1 MKGKKL
7 TEWFTS
13 KKIVSSCAAIAL
25 AAVIGGVS
33 LFSGTGETPEFPS
46 YTDPVMETSIQ
57 EEETPL
63 ASQPKTSVKT
73 TRSTKTTKKTV
84 KLKKASKKSYTKK
97 LKTTTKVSNSS
108 KTSGNT
114 TVATKKTVVTNATEK
129 YTKKSKKK
137 LVTSKVI
144 TTVQT
149 TTTQQVTVTNVAA
162 ANTTSSGTTAKSPA
176 TTTTVKAT
184 TASTATANKTKYE
197 ANVTSVAGKMD
208 SRVLSAF
215 QKLGFKLVVD
225 PSVNYSGYFE
235 ARSRS
240 ITMKQIDDSVYHEL
254 GHFLAFIA
262 GNADRTSSF
271 QSIYAAEKSKVTA
284 FNKAYV
290 TQNASEYFAE
300 SVKDYILNN
309 AALKSTRPQT
319 YAAVQNALNQITDAQ
334 IAKIQKIYGPYWN

>member
-7 TEWFTS
+7 TEWLAN
-13 KKIVSSCAAIAL
+13 KKVVSSCAAIAL

-33 LFSGTGETPEFPS
+33 LFSGAGETPEFPS
-46 YTDPVMETSIQ
+46 YTDPIMETSII
-57 EEETPL
+57 EDETPL
-63 ASQPKTSVKT
+63 ASQPKTTVKT
-73 TRSTKTTKKTV
+73 TSSTKTTRKTV

-97 LKTTTKVSNSS
+97 LKTKTKVTN
-108 KTSGNT
+108 KTNKSGNT
-114 TVATKKTVVTNATEK
+114 TVDTKTTVVTKATAK

-137 LVTSKVI
+137 VVTSKI
-144 TTVQT
+144 TTTVQT
-149 TTTQQVTVTNVAA
+149 TTTQQVSI
-162 ANTTSSGTTAKSPA
+162 ANETAVSTTSSGTS
-176 TTTTVKAT
+176 V
-184 TASTATANKTKYE
+184 SQATAAASSSQNQSKYE
-197 ANVTSVAGKMD
+197 ANVANVASVAGKMD
-208 SRVLSAF
+208 NRVIAAY
-215 QKLGFKLVVD
+215 QQLGFKLVVD
-225 PSVNYSGYFE
+225 PSVNYSGYFD

-262 GNADRTSSF
+262 GNADKTASF
-271 QSIYAAEKSKVTA
+271 QSIFAAEKANVTA

-309 AALKSTRPQT
+309 ASLKSSRPQT

-334 IAKIQKIYGPYWN
+334 IAKIQKIYGAFWN

>member
-7 TEWFTS
+7 TEWLAN
-13 KKIVSSCAAIAL
+13 KKVVSSCAAIAL

-33 LFSGTGETPEFPS
+33 LFSGVGETPEFPS
-46 YTDPVMETSIQ
+46 YTDPIMETSII
-57 EEETPL
+57 EDETPL
-63 ASQPKTSVKT
+63 ASQPKTTVKT
-73 TRSTKTTKKTV
+73 TSSTKTTRKTV

-97 LKTTTKVSNSS
+97 LKTKTKVTN
-108 KTSGNT
+108 KTNKSGNT
-114 TVATKKTVVTNATEK
+114 TVDTKTTVVTKATAK

-137 LVTSKVI
+137 VVTSKI
-144 TTVQT
+144 TTTVQT
-149 TTTQQVTVTNVAA
+149 TTTQQVSI
-162 ANTTSSGTTAKSPA
+162 ANETAVSTTSSGTSAA
-176 TTTTVKAT
+176 Q
-184 TASTATANKTKYE
+184 ATAAASSSQNQSKYE
-197 ANVTSVAGKMD
+197 ANVANVASVAGKMD
-208 SRVLSAF
+208 NRVIAAY
-215 QKLGFKLVVD
+215 QQLGFKLVVD
-225 PSVNYSGYFE
+225 PSVNYSGYFD

-262 GNADRTSSF
+262 GNVDKTASF
-271 QSIYAAEKSKVTA
+271 QSIFAAEKANVTA

-309 AALKSTRPQT
+309 ASLKSTRPQT

-334 IAKIQKIYGPYWN
+334 IAKIQKIYGAFWN

>member
-7 TEWFTS
+7 TEWLAN
-13 KKIVSSCAAIAL
+13 KKVVSSCAAIAL

-33 LFSGTGETPEFPS
+33 LFSGAGETPEFPS
-46 YTDPVMETSIQ
+46 YTDPIMETSII
-57 EEETPL
+57 EDETPL
-63 ASQPKTSVKT
+63 ASQPKTTVKT
-73 TRSTKTTKKTV
+73 TSSTKTIRKTV

-97 LKTTTKVSNSS
+97 LKTKTKVTN
-108 KTSGNT
+108 KTNKAGNT
-114 TVATKKTVVTNATEK
+114 TVDTKTTVVTKATAK

-137 LVTSKVI
+137 VVTSKI
-144 TTVQT
+144 TTTVQT
-149 TTTQQVTVTNVAA
+149 TTTQQVSI
-162 ANTTSSGTTAKSPA
+162 ANETAVSTTSSGTS
-176 TTTTVKAT
+176 V
-184 TASTATANKTKYE
+184 SQATAASSSQNQSKYE
-197 ANVTSVAGKMD
+197 ANVASVAGKMD
-208 SRVLSAF
+208 NRVIAAY
-215 QKLGFKLVVD
+215 QQLGFKLVVD
-225 PSVNYSGYFE
+225 PSVNYSGYFD

-262 GNADRTSSF
+262 GNVDKTASF
-271 QSIYAAEKSKVTA
+271 QSIFVAEKANVTA

-309 AALKSTRPQT
+309 ASLKNTRPQT

-334 IAKIQKIYGPYWN
+334 IAKIQKIYGAFWN

>member
-7 TEWFTS
+7 TEWLAN
-13 KKIVSSCAAIAL
+13 KKVVSSCAAIAL

-33 LFSGTGETPEFPS
+33 LFSGTGETLEFPS
-46 YTDPVMETSIQ
+46 YTDPIMEASII
-57 EEETPL
+57 EDETPL
-63 ASQPKTSVKT
+63 ASQPKTTVKT
-73 TRSTKTTKKTV
+73 TSSTKTTRKTV

-97 LKTTTKVSNSS
+97 LKTKTKVTN
-108 KTSGNT
+108 KTNKSGNT
-114 TVATKKTVVTNATEK
+114 TVDTKTTVVTKATAK

-137 LVTSKVI
+137 VVTSKI
-144 TTVQT
+144 TTTVQT
-149 TTTQQVTVTNVAA
+149 TTTQQVSI
-162 ANTTSSGTTAKSPA
+162 ANETAVSTTSSGTSAA
-176 TTTTVKAT
+176 Q
-184 TASTATANKTKYE
+184 ATAAASSSQNQSKYE
-197 ANVTSVAGKMD
+197 ANVANVASVAGKMD
-208 SRVLSAF
+208 NRVIAAY
-215 QKLGFKLVVD
+215 QQLGFKLVVD
-225 PSVNYSGYFE
+225 PSVNYSGYFD

-262 GNADRTSSF
+262 GNVDKTASF
-271 QSIYAAEKSKVTA
+271 QSIFAAEKANVTA

-309 AALKSTRPQT
+309 ASLKSTRPQT

-334 IAKIQKIYGPYWN
+334 IAKIQKIYGAFWN

>member
-1 MKGKKL
+1 MKGKKI
-7 TEWFTS
+7 TEWLAN
-13 KKIVSSCAAIAL
+13 KKVVSSCAAIAL

-33 LFSGTGETPEFPS
+33 LFSGAGETPEFPS
-46 YTDPVMETSIQ
+46 YTDPIMETSIM
-57 EEETPL
+57 EDETPL
-63 ASQPKTSVKT
+63 ASQPKTTVKT
-73 TRSTKTTKKTV
+73 TSSTKTTRKTV

-97 LKTTTKVSNSS
+97 LKTKTKVTN
-108 KTSGNT
+108 KTNKSGNT
-114 TVATKKTVVTNATEK
+114 TVDTKTTVVTNATAK

-137 LVTSKVI
+137 VVTSKII

-149 TTTQQVTVTNVAA
+149 TTTQQVSIDNETAVS
-162 ANTTSSGTTAKSPA
+162 TTSSGTSAA
-176 TTTTVKAT
+176 Q
-184 TASTATANKTKYE
+184 ATAAASSSQNQSKYE
-197 ANVTSVAGKMD
+197 ANVANVASVAGKMD
-208 SRVLSAF
+208 NRVIAAY
-215 QKLGFKLVVD
+215 QQLGFKLVVD
-225 PSVNYSGYFE
+225 PSVNYSGYFD

-262 GNADRTSSF
+262 GNADKTASF
-271 QSIYAAEKSKVTA
+271 QSIFAAEKANVTA

-309 AALKSTRPQT
+309 ASLKSSRPQT

-334 IAKIQKIYGPYWN
+334 IAKIQKIYGAFWN

>member
-7 TEWFTS
+7 TEWLAN
-13 KKIVSSCAAIAL
+13 KKVVSSCAAIAL

-33 LFSGTGETPEFPS
+33 LFSGAGETPEFPS
-46 YTDPVMETSIQ
+46 YTDPIMETSII
-57 EEETPL
+57 EDDTPL
-63 ASQPKTSVKT
+63 ASQPKTTVKT
-73 TRSTKTTKKTV
+73 TSSTKTTRKTV

-97 LKTTTKVSNSS
+97 LKTKTKVTN
-108 KTSGNT
+108 KTNKSGNT
-114 TVATKKTVVTNATEK
+114 TVDTKTTVVTKATAK

-137 LVTSKVI
+137 VVTSKI
-144 TTVQT
+144 TTTVQT
-149 TTTQQVTVTNVAA
+149 TTTQQVSI
-162 ANTTSSGTTAKSPA
+162 ANETAVSTTSSGTSAA
-176 TTTTVKAT
+176 Q
-184 TASTATANKTKYE
+184 ATAAASSSQNQSKYE
-197 ANVTSVAGKMD
+197 ANVANVASVAGKMD
-208 SRVLSAF
+208 NRVIAAY
-215 QKLGFKLVVD
+215 QQLGFKLVVD
-225 PSVNYSGYFE
+225 PSVNYSGYFD

-262 GNADRTSSF
+262 GNVDKTASF
-271 QSIYAAEKSKVTA
+271 QSIFAAEKANVTA

-309 AALKSTRPQT
+309 ASLKSTRPQT

-334 IAKIQKIYGPYWN
+334 IAKIQKIYGAFWN

>member
-7 TEWFTS
+7 TEWLAN
-13 KKIVSSCAAIAL
+13 KKVVSSCAAIAL

-33 LFSGTGETPEFPS
+33 LFSGAGETLEFPS
-46 YTDPVMETSIQ
+46 YTDPIMETSII
-57 EEETPL
+57 EDETPL
-63 ASQPKTSVKT
+63 ASQPKTTVKT
-73 TRSTKTTKKTV
+73 TSSTKTTRKTV

-97 LKTTTKVSNSS
+97 LKTKTKVTN
-108 KTSGNT
+108 KTNKSGNT
-114 TVATKKTVVTNATEK
+114 TVDTKTTVVTKATAK

-137 LVTSKVI
+137 VVTSKI
-144 TTVQT
+144 TTTVQT
-149 TTTQQVTVTNVAA
+149 TTTQQVSI
-162 ANTTSSGTTAKSPA
+162 ANETAVSTTSSGTSAA
-176 TTTTVKAT
+176 Q
-184 TASTATANKTKYE
+184 ATAAASSSQNQSKYE
-197 ANVTSVAGKMD
+197 ANVANVASVAGKMD
-208 SRVLSAF
+208 NRVIAAY
-215 QKLGFKLVVD
+215 QQLGFKLVVD
-225 PSVNYSGYFE
+225 PSVNYSGYFD

-262 GNADRTSSF
+262 GNVDKTASF
-271 QSIYAAEKSKVTA
+271 QSIFAAEKANVTA

-309 AALKSTRPQT
+309 ASLKNTRPQT

-334 IAKIQKIYGPYWN
+334 IAKIQKIYGAFWN

>member
-7 TEWFTS
+7 TEWLAN
-13 KKIVSSCAAIAL
+13 KKVVSSCAAIAL

-33 LFSGTGETPEFPS
+33 LFSGAGETPEFPS
-46 YTDPVMETSIQ
+46 YTDPIMETSII
-57 EEETPL
+57 EDETPL
-63 ASQPKTSVKT
+63 ASQPKTTVKT
-73 TRSTKTTKKTV
+73 TSSTKTTRKTV

-97 LKTTTKVSNSS
+97 LKTKTKVTN
-108 KTSGNT
+108 KTNKSGNT
-114 TVATKKTVVTNATEK
+114 TVDTKTTVVTKATAK

-137 LVTSKVI
+137 VVTSKI
-144 TTVQT
+144 TTTVQT
-149 TTTQQVTVTNVAA
+149 TTTQQVSI
-162 ANTTSSGTTAKSPA
+162 ANETAVSTTSSGTS
-176 TTTTVKAT
+176 V
-184 TASTATANKTKYE
+184 SQATAAASSSQNQSKYE
-197 ANVTSVAGKMD
+197 ANVANVASVAGKMD
-208 SRVLSAF
+208 NRVIAAY
-215 QKLGFKLVVD
+215 QQLGFKLVVD
-225 PSVNYSGYFE
+225 PSVNYSGYFD

-262 GNADRTSSF
+262 GNADKTASF
-271 QSIYAAEKSKVTA
+271 QSIFAAEKANVTA

-309 AALKSTRPQT
+309 ASLKSTRPQT

-334 IAKIQKIYGPYWN
+334 IAKIQKIYGAFWN

>member
-7 TEWFTS
+7 TEWLAN
-13 KKIVSSCAAIAL
+13 KKVVSSCAAIAL

-33 LFSGTGETPEFPS
+33 LFSGAGETPEFPS
-46 YTDPVMETSIQ
+46 YTDPIMEASII
-57 EEETPL
+57 EDETPL
-63 ASQPKTSVKT
+63 ASQPKTTVKT
-73 TRSTKTTKKTV
+73 TSSTKTTRKTV

-97 LKTTTKVSNSS
+97 LKTKTKVTN
-108 KTSGNT
+108 KTNKSGNT
-114 TVATKKTVVTNATEK
+114 TVDTKTTVVTKATAK

-137 LVTSKVI
+137 VVTSKI
-144 TTVQT
+144 TTTVQT
-149 TTTQQVTVTNVAA
+149 TTTQQVSI
-162 ANTTSSGTTAKSPA
+162 ANETAVSTTSSGTSAA
-176 TTTTVKAT
+176 Q
-184 TASTATANKTKYE
+184 ATAAASSSQNQSKYE
-197 ANVTSVAGKMD
+197 ANVANVASVAGKMD
-208 SRVLSAF
+208 NRVIAAY
-215 QKLGFKLVVD
+215 QQLGFKLVVD
-225 PSVNYSGYFE
+225 PSVNYSGYFD

-262 GNADRTSSF
+262 GNADKTASF
-271 QSIYAAEKSKVTA
+271 QSIFAAEKANVTA

-309 AALKSTRPQT
+309 ASLKSTRPQT

-334 IAKIQKIYGPYWN
+334 IAKIQKIYGAFWN

>member
-7 TEWFTS
+7 TEWLAN
-13 KKIVSSCAAIAL
+13 KKVVSSCAAIAL

-33 LFSGTGETPEFPS
+33 LFLGTGETPEFPS
-46 YTDPVMETSIQ
+46 YTDPIMETSII
-57 EEETPL
+57 EDETPL
-63 ASQPKTSVKT
+63 ASQPKTTVKT
-73 TRSTKTTKKTV
+73 TSSTKTTRKTV

-97 LKTTTKVSNSS
+97 LKTKTKVTN
-108 KTSGNT
+108 KTNKSGNT
-114 TVATKKTVVTNATEK
+114 TVDTKTTVVTKATAK

-137 LVTSKVI
+137 VVTSKI
-144 TTVQT
+144 TTTVQT
-149 TTTQQVTVTNVAA
+149 TTTQQVSI
-162 ANTTSSGTTAKSPA
+162 ANETAVSTTSSGTSAA
-176 TTTTVKAT
+176 Q
-184 TASTATANKTKYE
+184 ATAAASSSQNQSKYE
-197 ANVTSVAGKMD
+197 ANVANVASVAGKMD
-208 SRVLSAF
+208 NRVIAAY
-215 QKLGFKLVVD
+215 QQLGFKLVVD
-225 PSVNYSGYFE
+225 PSVNYSGYFD

-262 GNADRTSSF
+262 GNVDKTASF
-271 QSIYAAEKSKVTA
+271 QSIFAAEKANVTA

-309 AALKSTRPQT
+309 ASLKSSRPQT

-334 IAKIQKIYGPYWN
+334 IAKIQKIYGAFWN

>member
-1 MKGKKL
+1 MKGKKI
-7 TEWFTS
+7 TEWLAN
-13 KKIVSSCAAIAL
+13 KKVVSSCAAIAL

-33 LFSGTGETPEFPS
+33 LFSGAGETPEFPS
-46 YTDPVMETSIQ
+46 YTDPIMETSIM
-57 EEETPL
+57 EDETPL
-63 ASQPKTSVKT
+63 ASQPKTTVKT
-73 TRSTKTTKKTV
+73 TSSTKTTRKTV

-97 LKTTTKVSNSS
+97 LKTKTKVTN
-108 KTSGNT
+108 KTNKSGNT
-114 TVATKKTVVTNATEK
+114 TVDTKTTVVTKATAK

-137 LVTSKVI
+137 VVTSKII

-149 TTTQQVTVTNVAA
+149 TTTQQVSIDNETAVS
-162 ANTTSSGTTAKSPA
+162 TTSSGTSAA
-176 TTTTVKAT
+176 Q
-184 TASTATANKTKYE
+184 ATAAASSSQNQSKYE
-197 ANVTSVAGKMD
+197 ANVANVASVAGKMD
-208 SRVLSAF
+208 NRVIAAY
-215 QKLGFKLVVD
+215 QQLGFKIVVD
-225 PSVNYSGYFE
+225 PSVNYSGYFD

-262 GNADRTSSF
+262 GNVDKTASF
-271 QSIYAAEKSKVTA
+271 QSIFAAEKANVTA

-309 AALKSTRPQT
+309 ASLKSTRPQT

-334 IAKIQKIYGPYWN
+334 IAKIQKIYGAFWN

>member
-1 MKGKKL
+1 MKGKKI
-7 TEWFTS
+7 TEWLAN
-13 KKIVSSCAAIAL
+13 KKVVSSCAAIAL

-33 LFSGTGETPEFPS
+33 LFSGAGETPEFPS
-46 YTDPVMETSIQ
+46 YTDPIMETSIM
-57 EEETPL
+57 EDETPL
-63 ASQPKTSVKT
+63 ASQPKTTVKT
-73 TRSTKTTKKTV
+73 TSSTKTTRKTV

-97 LKTTTKVSNSS
+97 LKTKTKVTN
-108 KTSGNT
+108 KTNKSGNT
-114 TVATKKTVVTNATEK
+114 TVDTKTTVVTNATAK

-137 LVTSKVI
+137 VVTSKII

-149 TTTQQVTVTNVAA
+149 TTTQQVSIDNETAVS
-162 ANTTSSGTTAKSPA
+162 TTSSGTSAA
-176 TTTTVKAT
+176 Q
-184 TASTATANKTKYE
+184 ATAAASSSQNQSKYE
-197 ANVTSVAGKMD
+197 ANVANVASVAGKMD
-208 SRVLSAF
+208 NRVIAAY
-215 QKLGFKLVVD
+215 QQLGFKLVVD
-225 PSVNYSGYFE
+225 PSVNYSGYFD

-262 GNADRTSSF
+262 GNVDKTASF
-271 QSIYAAEKSKVTA
+271 QSIFAAEKANVTA

-309 AALKSTRPQT
+309 ASLKSTRPQT

-334 IAKIQKIYGPYWN
+334 IAKIQKIYGAFWN

>member
-7 TEWFTS
+7 TEWLAN
-13 KKIVSSCAAIAL
+13 KKVVSSCAAIAL

-33 LFSGTGETPEFPS
+33 LFSRAGETPEFPS
-46 YTDPVMETSIQ
+46 YTDPIMETSII
-57 EEETPL
+57 EDETPL
-63 ASQPKTSVKT
+63 ASQPKTTVKT
-73 TRSTKTTKKTV
+73 TSSTKTIRKTV

-97 LKTTTKVSNSS
+97 LKTKTKVTN
-108 KTSGNT
+108 KTNKSGNT
-114 TVATKKTVVTNATEK
+114 TVDTKTTVVTKATAK

-137 LVTSKVI
+137 VVTSKI
-144 TTVQT
+144 TTTVQT
-149 TTTQQVTVTNVAA
+149 TTTQQVSI
-162 ANTTSSGTTAKSPA
+162 ANETAVSTTSSGTSAA
-176 TTTTVKAT
+176 Q
-184 TASTATANKTKYE
+184 ATAAASSSQNQSKYE
-197 ANVTSVAGKMD
+197 ANVANVASVAGKMD
-208 SRVLSAF
+208 NRVIAAY
-215 QKLGFKLVVD
+215 QQLGFKLVVD
-225 PSVNYSGYFE
+225 PSVNYSGYFD

-262 GNADRTSSF
+262 GNVDKTASF
-271 QSIYAAEKSKVTA
+271 QSIFAAEKANVTA

-309 AALKSTRPQT
+309 ASLKSTRPQT

-334 IAKIQKIYGPYWN
+334 IAKIQKIYGAFWN

>member
-7 TEWFTS
+7 TEWFS
-13 KKIVSSCAAIAL
+13 NKKIVSSCAAVAL

-33 LFSGTGETPEFPS
+33 LFSGSTDTPEFPS
-46 YTDPVMETSIQ
+46 YTDPVMEASIA

-63 ASQPKTSVKT
+63 ASQPKTTVKT
-73 TRSTKTTKKTV
+73 TKSTKTTKKTV

-97 LKTTTKVSNSS
+97 MKPTTRVSNSS

-114 TVATKKTVVTNATEK
+114 TVATKKTVVTKKTEK

-137 LVTSKVI
+137 LVTSRI
-144 TTVQT
+144 TTTVQT
-149 TTTQQVTVTNVAA
+149 TNNVAA
-162 ANTTSSGTTAKSPA
+162 ANTTSSGTTVSN
-176 TTTTVKAT
+176 
-184 TASTATANKTKYE
+184 TASAAKPAASATVANKTKYE

-208 SRVLSAF
+208 SRVLMAF
-215 QKLGFKLVVD
+215 QKLGFKMVVD
-225 PSVNYSGYFE
+225 PSVNYSGYFA
-235 ARSRS
+235 ARTRS

-262 GNADRTSSF
+262 GNVDQTSGF
-271 QSIYAAEKSKVTA
+271 QSVYAAEKNKVTA

-309 AALKSTRPQT
+309 ASLKSARPQT

-334 IAKIQKIYGPYWN
+334 IAKIQKIYGAFWN

>member
-7 TEWFTS
+7 TEWLAN
-13 KKIVSSCAAIAL
+13 KKVVSSCAAIAL

-33 LFSGTGETPEFPS
+33 LFSGAGETPEFPS
-46 YTDPVMETSIQ
+46 YTDPIMETSII
-57 EEETPL
+57 EDETPL
-63 ASQPKTSVKT
+63 ASQPKTTVKT
-73 TRSTKTTKKTV
+73 TSSTKTIRKTV

-97 LKTTTKVSNSS
+97 LKTKTKVTN
-108 KTSGNT
+108 KTNKAGNT
-114 TVATKKTVVTNATEK
+114 TVDTKTTVVTKATAK

-137 LVTSKVI
+137 VVTSKI
-144 TTVQT
+144 TTTVQT
-149 TTTQQVTVTNVAA
+149 TTTQQVSI
-162 ANTTSSGTTAKSPA
+162 ANETAVSTTSSGTS
-176 TTTTVKAT
+176 V
-184 TASTATANKTKYE
+184 SQATAAASSSQNQSKYE
-197 ANVTSVAGKMD
+197 ANVANVASVAGKMD
-208 SRVLSAF
+208 NRVIAAY
-215 QKLGFKLVVD
+215 QQLGFKLVVD
-225 PSVNYSGYFE
+225 PSVNYSGYFD

-262 GNADRTSSF
+262 GNADKTASF
-271 QSIYAAEKSKVTA
+271 QSIFVAEKANVTA

-309 AALKSTRPQT
+309 ASLKSSRPQT

-334 IAKIQKIYGPYWN
+334 IAKIQKIYGAFWN

>member
-7 TEWFTS
+7 TEWLAN
-13 KKIVSSCAAIAL
+13 KKVVSSCAAIAL

-33 LFSGTGETPEFPS
+33 LFSGAGETPEFPS
-46 YTDPVMETSIQ
+46 YTDPIMETSII
-57 EEETPL
+57 EDETPL
-63 ASQPKTSVKT
+63 ASQPKTTVKT
-73 TRSTKTTKKTV
+73 TSSTKTIRKTV

-97 LKTTTKVSNSS
+97 LKTKTKVTN
-108 KTSGNT
+108 KTNKAGNT
-114 TVATKKTVVTNATEK
+114 TVDTKTTVVTKATAK

-137 LVTSKVI
+137 VVTSKI
-144 TTVQT
+144 TTTVQT
-149 TTTQQVTVTNVAA
+149 TTTQQVSI
-162 ANTTSSGTTAKSPA
+162 ANETAVSTTSSGTSAA
-176 TTTTVKAT
+176 Q
-184 TASTATANKTKYE
+184 ATAAASSSQNQSKYE
-197 ANVTSVAGKMD
+197 ANVANVASVAGKMD
-208 SRVLSAF
+208 NRVIAAY
-215 QKLGFKLVVD
+215 QQLGFKIVVD
-225 PSVNYSGYFE
+225 PSVNYSGYFD

-262 GNADRTSSF
+262 GNVDKTASF
-271 QSIYAAEKSKVTA
+271 QSIFAAEKANVTA

-309 AALKSTRPQT
+309 ASLKSTRPQT

-334 IAKIQKIYGPYWN
+334 IAKIQKIYGAFWN

>member
-7 TEWFTS
+7 TEWLAN
-13 KKIVSSCAAIAL
+13 KKVVSSCAAIAL

-33 LFSGTGETPEFPS
+33 LFSGAGETPEFPS
-46 YTDPVMETSIQ
+46 YTDPIMETSII
-57 EEETPL
+57 EDETPL
-63 ASQPKTSVKT
+63 ASQPKTTVKT
-73 TRSTKTTKKTV
+73 TSSTKTTRKTV

-97 LKTTTKVSNSS
+97 LKTKTKVTN
-108 KTSGNT
+108 KTNKSGNT
-114 TVATKKTVVTNATEK
+114 TVDTKTTVVTKATAK

-137 LVTSKVI
+137 VVTSKI
-144 TTVQT
+144 TTTVQT
-149 TTTQQVTVTNVAA
+149 TTTQQVSI
-162 ANTTSSGTTAKSPA
+162 ANETAVSTTSSGTSAA
-176 TTTTVKAT
+176 Q
-184 TASTATANKTKYE
+184 ATAAASSSQNQSKYE
-197 ANVTSVAGKMD
+197 ANVANVASVAGKMD
-208 SRVLSAF
+208 NRVIAAY
-215 QKLGFKLVVD
+215 QQLGFKLVVD
-225 PSVNYSGYFE
+225 PSVNYSGYFD

-262 GNADRTSSF
+262 ENVDKTASF
-271 QSIYAAEKSKVTA
+271 QSIFAAEKANVTA

-309 AALKSTRPQT
+309 ASLKSSRPQT

-334 IAKIQKIYGPYWN
+334 IAKIQKIYGAFWN

>member
-7 TEWFTS
+7 TEWLAN
-13 KKIVSSCAAIAL
+13 KKVVSSCAAIAL

-33 LFSGTGETPEFPS
+33 LFSGVGETPEFPS
-46 YTDPVMETSIQ
+46 YTDPIMETSII
-57 EEETPL
+57 EDETPL
-63 ASQPKTSVKT
+63 ASQPKTTVKT
-73 TRSTKTTKKTV
+73 TSSTKTTRKTV

-97 LKTTTKVSNSS
+97 LKTKTKVTN
-108 KTSGNT
+108 KTNKSGNT
-114 TVATKKTVVTNATEK
+114 TVDTKTTVVTKATAK

-137 LVTSKVI
+137 VVTSKI
-144 TTVQT
+144 TTTVQT
-149 TTTQQVTVTNVAA
+149 TTTQQVSI
-162 ANTTSSGTTAKSPA
+162 ANETAVSTTSSGTS
-176 TTTTVKAT
+176 V
-184 TASTATANKTKYE
+184 SQATAAASSSQNQSKYE
-197 ANVTSVAGKMD
+197 ANVANVASVAGKMD
-208 SRVLSAF
+208 NRVIAAY
-215 QKLGFKLVVD
+215 QQLGFKLVVD
-225 PSVNYSGYFE
+225 PSVNYSGYFD

-262 GNADRTSSF
+262 GNVDKTASF
-271 QSIYAAEKSKVTA
+271 QSIFAAEKANVTA

-309 AALKSTRPQT
+309 ASLKSSRPQT

-334 IAKIQKIYGPYWN
+334 IAKIQKIYGAFWN

>member
-7 TEWFTS
+7 TEWLAN
-13 KKIVSSCAAIAL
+13 KKVVSSCAAIAL

-33 LFSGTGETPEFPS
+33 LFSGAGETPEFPS
-46 YTDPVMETSIQ
+46 YTDPIMETSII
-57 EEETPL
+57 EDETPL
-63 ASQPKTSVKT
+63 ASQPKTTVKT
-73 TRSTKTTKKTV
+73 TSSTKTIRKTV

-97 LKTTTKVSNSS
+97 LKTKTKVTN
-108 KTSGNT
+108 KTNKSGNT
-114 TVATKKTVVTNATEK
+114 TVDTKTTVVTKATAK

-137 LVTSKVI
+137 VVTSKI
-144 TTVQT
+144 TTTVQT
-149 TTTQQVTVTNVAA
+149 TTTQQVSI
-162 ANTTSSGTTAKSPA
+162 ANETAVSTTSSGTSAA
-176 TTTTVKAT
+176 Q
-184 TASTATANKTKYE
+184 ATAAASSSQNQSKYE
-197 ANVTSVAGKMD
+197 ANVANVASVAGKMD
-208 SRVLSAF
+208 NRVIAAY
-215 QKLGFKLVVD
+215 QQLGFKLVVD
-225 PSVNYSGYFE
+225 PSVNYSGYFD

-262 GNADRTSSF
+262 GNVDKTASF
-271 QSIYAAEKSKVTA
+271 QSIFAAEKANVTA

-309 AALKSTRPQT
+309 ASLKSTRPQT

-334 IAKIQKIYGPYWN
+334 IAKIQKIYGAFWN

>member
-7 TEWFTS
+7 TEWLAN
-13 KKIVSSCAAIAL
+13 KKVVSSCAAIAL

-33 LFSGTGETPEFPS
+33 LFSGAGETPEFPS
-46 YTDPVMETSIQ
+46 YTDPIMETSII
-57 EEETPL
+57 EDETPL
-63 ASQPKTSVKT
+63 ASQPKTTVKT
-73 TRSTKTTKKTV
+73 TSSTKTTRKTV

-97 LKTTTKVSNSS
+97 LKTKTKVTN
-108 KTSGNT
+108 KTNKAGNT
-114 TVATKKTVVTNATEK
+114 TVDTKTTVVTKATAK

-137 LVTSKVI
+137 VVTSKI
-144 TTVQT
+144 TTTVQT
-149 TTTQQVTVTNVAA
+149 TTTQQVSI
-162 ANTTSSGTTAKSPA
+162 ANETAVSTTSSGTS
-176 TTTTVKAT
+176 V
-184 TASTATANKTKYE
+184 SQATAAASSSQNQSKYE
-197 ANVTSVAGKMD
+197 ANVANVASVAGKMD
-208 SRVLSAF
+208 NRVIAAY
-215 QKLGFKLVVD
+215 QQLGFKLVVD
-225 PSVNYSGYFE
+225 PSVNYSGYFD

-262 GNADRTSSF
+262 GNVDKTASF
-271 QSIYAAEKSKVTA
+271 QSIFAAEKANVTA

-309 AALKSTRPQT
+309 ASLKNTRPQT

-334 IAKIQKIYGPYWN
+334 IAKIQKIYGAFWN

>member
-7 TEWFTS
+7 TEWLAN
-13 KKIVSSCAAIAL
+13 KKVVSSCAAIAL

-33 LFSGTGETPEFPS
+33 LFSGAGETPEFPS
-46 YTDPVMETSIQ
+46 YTDPIMETSII
-57 EEETPL
+57 EDETPL
-63 ASQPKTSVKT
+63 ASQPKTTVKT
-73 TRSTKTTKKTV
+73 TSSTKTIRKTV

-97 LKTTTKVSNSS
+97 LKTKTKVTN
-108 KTSGNT
+108 KTNKAGNT
-114 TVATKKTVVTNATEK
+114 TVDTKTTVVTKATAK

-137 LVTSKVI
+137 VVTSKI
-144 TTVQT
+144 TTTVQT
-149 TTTQQVTVTNVAA
+149 TTTQQVSIDNETAVS
-162 ANTTSSGTTAKSPA
+162 TTSSGTSAA
-176 TTTTVKAT
+176 Q
-184 TASTATANKTKYE
+184 ATAAASSSQNQSKYE
-197 ANVTSVAGKMD
+197 ANVANVASVAGKMD
-208 SRVLSAF
+208 NRVIAAY
-215 QKLGFKLVVD
+215 QQLGFKLVVD
-225 PSVNYSGYFE
+225 PSVNYSGYFD

-262 GNADRTSSF
+262 GNADKTASF
-271 QSIYAAEKSKVTA
+271 QSIFAAEKANVTA

-309 AALKSTRPQT
+309 ASLKSSRPQT

-334 IAKIQKIYGPYWN
+334 IAKIQKIYGAFWN

>member
-7 TEWFTS
+7 TEWLAN
-13 KKIVSSCAAIAL
+13 KKVVSSCAAIAL

-46 YTDPVMETSIQ
+46 YTDPIMEASII
-57 EEETPL
+57 EDETPL
-63 ASQPKTSVKT
+63 ASQPKTTVKT
-73 TRSTKTTKKTV
+73 TSSTKTTRKTV

-97 LKTTTKVSNSS
+97 LKTKTKVTN
-108 KTSGNT
+108 KTNKSGNT
-114 TVATKKTVVTNATEK
+114 TVDTKTTVVTKATAK

-137 LVTSKVI
+137 VVTSKI
-144 TTVQT
+144 TTTVQT
-149 TTTQQVTVTNVAA
+149 TTTQQVSI
-162 ANTTSSGTTAKSPA
+162 ANETAVSTTSSGTS
-176 TTTTVKAT
+176 V
-184 TASTATANKTKYE
+184 SQATAAASSSQNQSKYE
-197 ANVTSVAGKMD
+197 ANVANVASVAGKMD
-208 SRVLSAF
+208 NRVIAAY
-215 QKLGFKLVVD
+215 QQLGFKLVVD
-225 PSVNYSGYFE
+225 PSVNYSGYFD

-262 GNADRTSSF
+262 GNVDKTASF
-271 QSIYAAEKSKVTA
+271 QSIFAAEKANVTA

-309 AALKSTRPQT
+309 ASLKSSRPQT

-334 IAKIQKIYGPYWN
+334 IAKIQKIYGAFWN

>member
-7 TEWFTS
+7 TEWLAN
-13 KKIVSSCAAIAL
+13 KKVVSSCAAIAL

-33 LFSGTGETPEFPS
+33 LFSGAGETPEFPS
-46 YTDPVMETSIQ
+46 YTDPIMETSII
-57 EEETPL
+57 EDETPL
-63 ASQPKTSVKT
+63 ASQPKTTVKT
-73 TRSTKTTKKTV
+73 TSSTKTIRKTV

-97 LKTTTKVSNSS
+97 LKTKTKVTN
-108 KTSGNT
+108 KTNKAGNT
-114 TVATKKTVVTNATEK
+114 TVDTKTTVVTKATAK

-137 LVTSKVI
+137 VVTSKI
-144 TTVQT
+144 TTTVQT
-149 TTTQQVTVTNVAA
+149 TTTQQVSI
-162 ANTTSSGTTAKSPA
+162 ANETAVSTTSSGTS
-176 TTTTVKAT
+176 V
-184 TASTATANKTKYE
+184 SQATAAASSSQNQSKYE
-197 ANVTSVAGKMD
+197 ANVANVASVAGKMD
-208 SRVLSAF
+208 NRVIAAY
-215 QKLGFKLVVD
+215 QQLGFKLVVD
-225 PSVNYSGYFE
+225 PSVNYSGYFD

-262 GNADRTSSF
+262 GNVDKTASF
-271 QSIYAAEKSKVTA
+271 QSIFAAEKANVTA

-309 AALKSTRPQT
+309 ASLKSTRPQT

-334 IAKIQKIYGPYWN
+334 IAKIQKIYGAFWN

>member
-7 TEWFTS
+7 TEWLAN
-13 KKIVSSCAAIAL
+13 KKVVSSCAAIAL

-33 LFSGTGETPEFPS
+33 LFSGAGETPEFPS
-46 YTDPVMETSIQ
+46 YTDPIMETSII
-57 EEETPL
+57 EDETPL
-63 ASQPKTSVKT
+63 ASQPKTTVKT
-73 TRSTKTTKKTV
+73 TSSTKTTRKTV

-97 LKTTTKVSNSS
+97 LKTKTKVTN
-108 KTSGNT
+108 KTNKSGNT
-114 TVATKKTVVTNATEK
+114 TVDTKTTVVTKATAK

-137 LVTSKVI
+137 VVTSKI
-144 TTVQT
+144 TTTVQT
-149 TTTQQVTVTNVAA
+149 TTTQQVSI
-162 ANTTSSGTTAKSPA
+162 ANETAVSTTSSGTSAA
-176 TTTTVKAT
+176 Q
-184 TASTATANKTKYE
+184 ATAAASSSQNQSKYE
-197 ANVTSVAGKMD
+197 ANVANVASVAGKMD
-208 SRVLSAF
+208 NRVIAAY
-215 QKLGFKLVVD
+215 QQLGFKLVVD
-225 PSVNYSGYFE
+225 PSVNYSGYFD

-262 GNADRTSSF
+262 GNVDKTASF
-271 QSIYAAEKSKVTA
+271 QSIFAAEKANVTA

-309 AALKSTRPQT
+309 ASLKNTRPQT

-334 IAKIQKIYGPYWN
+334 IAKIQKIYGAFWN

>member
-7 TEWFTS
+7 TEWLAN
-13 KKIVSSCAAIAL
+13 KKVVSSCAAIAL

-33 LFSGTGETPEFPS
+33 LFSGAGETPEFPS
-46 YTDPVMETSIQ
+46 YTDPIMETSII
-57 EEETPL
+57 EDETPL
-63 ASQPKTSVKT
+63 ASQPKTTVKT
-73 TRSTKTTKKTV
+73 TSSTKTTRKTV

-97 LKTTTKVSNSS
+97 LKTKTKVTN
-108 KTSGNT
+108 KTNKSGNT
-114 TVATKKTVVTNATEK
+114 TVDTKTTVVTKATAK

-137 LVTSKVI
+137 VVTSKI
-144 TTVQT
+144 TTTVQT
-149 TTTQQVTVTNVAA
+149 TTTQQVSI
-162 ANTTSSGTTAKSPA
+162 ANETAVSTTSSGTSAA
-176 TTTTVKAT
+176 Q
-184 TASTATANKTKYE
+184 ATAAASSSQNQSKYE
-197 ANVTSVAGKMD
+197 ANVANVASVAGKMD
-208 SRVLSAF
+208 NRVIAAY
-215 QKLGFKLVVD
+215 QQLGFKLVVD
-225 PSVNYSGYFE
+225 PSVNYSGYFD

-262 GNADRTSSF
+262 GNVDKTASF
-271 QSIYAAEKSKVTA
+271 QSIFAAEKANVTA

-309 AALKSTRPQT
+309 ASLKSTRPQT